1 MLRGKRDFLAF
12 ILTLIVLTAGAAS
25 DARGDRFAQ
34 QHHGARAIAA
44 YNRGVMLFQEQRQ
57 VEAIAAFTAAVQ
69 MDPSLHAAHGPLG
82 QLLFLAGA
90 YAEAVPELI
99 AACRFEP
106 GNSTY
111 WCQLGISASRTQRY
125 DMALT
130 AFQRYLSIEPVGSYS
145 AEARRSLAIL
155 DKVVAGSD
163 HSENSNYL
171 TEFKGSPRKWRNSNQ
186 PLSVF
191 IARGDRL
198 NGYAAND
205 NELVSCALS
214 QWTLLSEGK
223 VQFKVVENQADAQI
237 VCLWTDDATKLP
249 GRDQLGSTELR
260 YNGRGEIEHA
270 RVTLLTQ
277 FPKTPTAGDALRRK
291 YAVALHELGHALG
304 LQHSEQPRDVM
315 CSTVAPLGLEFAP
328 SARDK
333 NTLLAI
339 YRR

>member
-1 MLRGKRDFLAF
+1 VLRAHRDFLAF
-12 ILTLIVLTAGAAS
+12 IMTLVVLAVGAAS
-25 DARGDRFAQ
+25 DARGDRSAQ
-34 QHHGARAIAA
+34 QPHGARAVAA

-57 VEAIAAFTAAVQ
+57 LEAISAFTEALQV
-69 MDPSLHAAHGPLG
+69 DPSLQAAHGPLG
-82 QLLFLAGA
+82 QLLFLTGS
-90 YAEAVPELI
+90 YAEAVPELV
-99 AACRFEP
+99 AASRSDST
-106 GNSTY
+106 NSTF
-111 WCQLGISASRTQRY
+111 WCQLGISAARSQRY
-125 DMALT
+125 DIALP
-130 AFQRYLSIEPVGSYS
+130 AFQRYLAIEPAGSY
-145 AEARRSLAIL
+145 AEEARRSLAIL
-155 DKVVAGSD
+155 SKVVGGSD
-163 HSENSNYL
+163 HTEDSNYL
-171 TEFKGSPRKWRNSNQ
+171 TEFKGSPRKWRSSNQ

-191 IARGDRL
+191 IASGDRL
-198 NGYAAND
+198 NGYAPTD
-205 NELVSCALS
+205 NEVINCALS

-223 VQFKVVENQADAQI
+223 VQFKVVESQADAQI
-237 VCLWTDDATKLP
+237 VCFWTDDAKKLP
-249 GRDQLGSTELR
+249 ASDQLGSTELR